1 MTKLSKKKRQETL
14 ARVNPSKYD
23 KPITRE
29 INGES
34 IQINFS
40 NPQPKSWDRNNLIE
54 KKNKKN
60 HKAKKKIN
68 F

>member
-40 NPQPKSWDRNNLIE
+40 NPQPKS
-54 KKNKKN
+54 
-60 HKAKKKIN
+60 
-68 F
+68 